1 MVMLSGLPGPDWP
14 EERLVASCLSGS
26 EAAWNALVDKYKNLV
41 WAIILR
47 YGIHTDQAPDVFQAV
62 WLDIYNDLG
71 QLRKHDAVKPWLSSV
86 VRNKCFHWKKRS
98 ARRHHFEGTDQDPAE
113 LADELAEDP
122 SFADDLE
129 RQQLIREAVS
139 SLSERC
145 REMVRLLFFHEPP
158 LPYQEVADQL
168 GLAVGS
174 IGFIRGRCLE
184 KLQRALEDLGLVG
197 IAGGRPL

>member
-1 MVMLSGLPGPDWP
+1 MLSGVPGPDWP
-14 EERLVASCLSGS
+14 EERLVAHCLDGS
-26 EAAWNALVDKYKNLV
+26 EAAWNVLVDKYKNLV

-47 YGIHTDQAPDVFQAV
+47 YGVAADQAADVFQSV

-71 QLRKHDAVKPWLSSV
+71 QLRKRDAVKPWLSSV

-98 ARRHHFEGTDQDPAE
+98 TRRQHFEGSDQEPAD
-113 LADELAEDP
+113 LADDLAEEP
-122 SFADDLE
+122 TFVEDLE
-129 RQQLIREAVS
+129 RQQLVREAIS

-145 REMVRLLFFHEPP
+145 REMVLLLFFHEPP
-158 LPYQEVADQL
+158 LPYKDVAERL

-184 KLQRALEDLGLVG
+184 KLQGALEGLGLVDD
-197 IAGGRPL
+197 GGFDAL

>member
-1 MVMLSGLPGPDWP
+1 MKGSPGPDWP
-14 EERLVASCLSGS
+14 EERLVASCLEGS

-47 YGIHTDQAPDVFQAV
+47 YGIATDQAADVFQSV

-71 QLRKHDAVKPWLSSV
+71 QLRKRDAVKPWLSSV

-98 ARRHHFEGTDQDPAE
+98 LRRQHVEGADQE
-113 LADELAEDP
+113 LADLADDLSEEP
-122 SFADDLE
+122 MFVEDLE
-129 RQQLIREAVS
+129 RQQLVREAIS

-145 REMVRLLFFHEPP
+145 REMVGLLFFREPP
-158 LPYQEVADQL
+158 LPYKEVAERL

-184 KLQRALEDLGLVG
+184 KLQRALGELGLD
-197 IAGGRPL
+197 GGDVV